1 MTILKKYPM
10 DVIFGSTFQSSV
22 EYKGIDAYPVKG
34 EFTISQLNYE
44 TGARIFSS
52 ADIPMTSEGWCYYG
66 TITINAI
73 STTVSTPCPIDLRLQ
88 VGSGARADCQIGT
101 YNASGGIVQ
110 TLTTTGFFVYDRGYR
125 HYGIISIALS
135 NAARYESVTFSITI
149 DGVLYSLANMM
160 QYAAINN
167 S

>member
-1 MTILKKYPM
+1 MTILKKSHM
-10 DVIFGSTFQSSV
+10 DVIFGSTFQSSF

-34 EFTISQLNYE
+34 EFKISQPDYE
-44 TGARIFSS
+44 SGAMIFSS
-52 ADIPMTSEGWCYYG
+52 ADIPITSEAWCYYG

-88 VGSGARADCQIGT
+88 VGSRARAVCQVGT

-110 TLTTTGFFVYDRGYR
+110 TLTTSGLFVYDRGYN
-125 HYGIISIALS
+125 HYGIISIAMS

-149 DGVLYSLANMM
+149 DGVLYRLAKMM
-160 QYAAINN
+160 QYIAIHN